1 MHISVAFFK
10 WLVYNLS
17 GSFPGVAQLVGRLVW
32 DQDAASSSLA
42 TRTKNKREAFASLL
56 FLVWVRD
63 SNSKSQYAGG
73 ILLPPVQKLVAT
85 FIFALRGENV
95 NDSRTGHFPKL
106 KHCSAPQARYF
117 MPVACF

>member
-42 TRTKNKREAFASLL
+42 TRTKKWKMVF
-56 FLVWVRD
+56 
-63 SNSKSQYAGG
+63 
-73 ILLPPVQKLVAT
+73 T
-85 FIFALRGENV
+85 IF
-95 NDSRTGHFPKL
+95 HFFPW
-106 KHCSAPQARYF
+106 
-117 MPVACF
+117 